1 MNEELLKGLSQEQLE
16 KARACRS
23 YEELLQAAK
32 EEGLQLNEDQLEA
45 VDGGG
50 CDNEQSPSN
59 TDPNGPRCPRC
70 GSTNVTEIHDS
81 DESRGTEYRCNNCGA
96 IWA

>member
-1 MNEELLKGLSQEQLE
+1 MNEELLKGLSREQLE

-23 YEELLQAAK
+23 YEELVQAAK

-45 VDGGG
+45 VAGGG
-50 CDNEQSPSN
+50 CDNEQPSN
-59 TDPNGPRCPRC
+59 PNPSGPRCPRC
-70 GSTNVTEIHDS
+70 GSTNVTEIYNS
-81 DESRGTEYRCNNCGA
+81 DESRSSEMRCNDCGT